1 MITRMKKST
10 MSLLAALL
18 LAGGTATGN
27 VQLQKEGITVKRQN
41 IEFTG
46 QEPLRSQQP
55 QMLRMQSETP
65 AVKESATSGD
75 RTKAPRRALSKKI
88 HACLSSAM
96 ENKVLRT
103 MAPLMGSVKSI

>member
-46 QEPLRSQQP
+46 QESLRSQQP
-55 QMLRMQSETP
+55 QMLRMQSETQ
-65 AVKESATSGD
+65 AVKESAT
-75 RTKAPRRALSKKI
+75 LQ
-88 HACLSSAM
+88 SSPATPSM
-96 ENKVLRT
+96 
-103 MAPLMGSVKSI
+103 SS

>member
-1 MITRMKKST
+1 MKKST

-46 QEPLRSQQP
+46 QEPLRSQRP

-65 AVKESATSGD
+65 AVI
-75 RTKAPRRALSKKI
+75 RRKARDSFF
-88 HACLSSAM
+88 M
-96 ENKVLRT
+96 VF
-103 MAPLMGSVKSI
+103 MG